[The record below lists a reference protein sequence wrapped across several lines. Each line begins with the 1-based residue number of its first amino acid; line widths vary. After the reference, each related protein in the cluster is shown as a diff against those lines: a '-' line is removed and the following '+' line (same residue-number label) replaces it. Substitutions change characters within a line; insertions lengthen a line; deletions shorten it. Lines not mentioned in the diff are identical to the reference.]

1 MHDVHS
7 QRNSTSIFKMDTP
20 SSDEPRLKRSHTLHF
35 IGDWGQ
41 ANFHRICSW
50 LTQEFCDR
58 AGPRSRTAIWSI
70 RGGGLEALTK
80 VHDGEADL
88 GIVTPAALMRKA
100 STGDAP
106 FPYPMSNLR
115 ALAVLPQND
124 RLVLA
129 IDPKHQ
135 IRNFEELRQK
145 KPALKIATS
154 VNDGTNYIGYVAS
167 QFMEAHGITNETLTS
182 WGAKYITDQRPDQ
195 SLDRVKAG
203 EVDAVLQEAIMTP
216 WWRELIEANV
226 VMPLPAE
233 PAALET
239 LSQKLGMRTNALP
252 ARYWKNVE
260 QELPALDF
268 SDFVL
273 VVRDDMPEEVARL
286 LTWAV
291 VETRGKLEAQ
301 YKHIPPAQSPLS
313 YPLDP
318 KAMTQTP
325 FPLHAGAQAYYK
337 AAGYL

>member
-1 MHDVHS
+1 MHDVS
-7 QRNSTSIFKMDTP
+7 LKGIVIPGLKMDTP
-20 SSDEPRLKRSHTLHF
+20 SSADPRLDHSYTLHF

-58 AGPRSRTAIWSI
+58 AGVRSRVAIWSI

-88 GIVTPAALMRKA
+88 GIVTPAALMKKA
-100 STGDAP
+100 LIGEAP
-106 FPYPMSNLR
+106 FTNSMSSLR
-115 ALAVLPQND
+115 ALAVLPQDD

-129 IDPKHQ
+129 IDPKHRIQ
-135 IRNFEELRQK
+135 SFEELRQR

-154 VNDGTNYIGYVAS
+154 VDDGTNFIGYIAS
-167 QFMEAHGITNETLTS
+167 QYMEAHGITNETMTS
-182 WGAKYITDQRPDQ
+182 WGGKYVTDQRPDQ

-216 WWRELIEANV
+216 WWRELIEGNK

-233 PAALET
+233 PAALEI
-239 LSQKLGMRTNALP
+239 LSKKLGMVNNPLP

-273 VVRDDMPEEVARL
+273 VVREDMPEEVARL
-286 LTWAV
+286 LTWCL
-291 VETRGKLEAQ
+291 VETREKLEAQ
-301 YKHIPPAQSPLS
+301 YRHIPPAQSPLS
-313 YPLDP
+313 YPLKP